1 MTKSRIRIAALA
13 LTFLA
18 AVIIVWA
25 LSFPSDAD
33 PKNIKYVL
41 WKNGLY
47 EMNLDAATNT
57 MIGDGN
63 REKLVIG
70 KSKVQLREKFGYL
83 STPADVSQYL
93 RGCYQT
99 SAWKDRDALFIRNS
113 PWMVI
118 FDGDKAT
125 ELVTRSEWSHHRRG
139 RRCWILAL
147 YK

>member
-1 MTKSRIRIAALA
+1 MTKSLTRTVAVVLA
-13 LTFLA
+13 FFT
-18 AVIIVWA
+18 VMVIVWA
-25 LSFPSDAD
+25 VTYPSGSD
-33 PKNIKYVL
+33 PKSIKYVL

-47 EMNLDAATNT
+47 RMNPDTATGT

-70 KSKVQLREKFGYL
+70 KTKVQLRERFGYL
-83 STPADVSQYL
+83 LTPENTSQYL

-118 FDGDKAT
+118 FEGDKAA
-125 ELVTRSEWSHHRRG
+125 ELVLIKG
-139 RRCWILAL
+139 C
-147 YK
+147 

>member
-1 MTKSRIRIAALA
+1 MTKSLAKTMALA
-13 LTFLA
+13 LTFFIA
-18 AVIIVWA
+18 AVIGWA
-25 LSFPSDAD
+25 ATYPSDGD

-47 EMNLDAATNT
+47 GMNLDTATGT
-57 MIGDGN
+57 MIDDGS

-70 KSKVQLREKFGYL
+70 KTKVQLREKFGYL

-99 SAWKDRDALFIRNS
+99 SAWKDRDVLFIRNS

-125 ELVTRSEWSHHRRG
+125 ELVLIKG
-139 RRCWILAL
+139 C
-147 YK
+147 